1 MRFRGK
7 KVVGEPSAQGSFVD
21 HIRAQSRGDG
31 HGAFSYTQRM
41 PELPLA
47 LLVSAATLVAVTVL
61 IFIVVSMARRQV
73 SHPESLARVLEEK
86 HMGMIKD
93 LNAGLNTLGDRLG
106 VSQNELFDRLRNTI
120 TSELTQTRSTV
131 GALQVKQVEEL
142 SATRETTTLKLA
154 EMSAELQAKHDQLRN
169 EVLTRIL
176 QTLAE
181 QNRAEQELI
190 QTTMRNASAQLSAS
204 MELLSKTT
212 DMRLEQI
219 SGKVS
224 ERLEEGFKKTN
235 ETFVS
240 VMARLATIDEA
251 QKKIDGLT
259 SNVVSLQELLGDK
272 RSRGAFGE
280 VQLEN
285 LVRNIL
291 PEIAYEF
298 QYTFKSNGSRADCV
312 LKLPAPTGMVAVDA
326 KFPLENYRRM
336 LEQGL
341 PELERAAAQ
350 RQFRGDVKK
359 HVDDIAG
366 KYIIAGETSDGA
378 VMFVPAEAVFAEI
391 HAYHSEVVDYAMQ
404 RRVWIVSPTTLM
416 AVLNTARAVMKDV
429 ATREQ
434 VHIIKDELG
443 KLGKDFQ
450 RFDARMKKLADH
462 IRLAHQD
469 AEEVRVS
476 SDKITKRFSQI
487 ERVELDQP
495 DQIRNLEQALLDVPQ
510 EEEAG
515 REEPR
520 Y

>member
-1 MRFRGK
+1 
-7 KVVGEPSAQGSFVD
+7 
-21 HIRAQSRGDG
+21 
-31 HGAFSYTQRM
+31 
-41 PELPLA
+41 
-47 LLVSAATLVAVTVL
+47 
-61 IFIVVSMARRQV
+61 
-73 SHPESLARVLEEK
+73 
-86 HMGMIKD
+86 
-93 LNAGLNTLGDRLG
+93 
-106 VSQNELFDRLRNTI
+106 
-120 TSELTQTRSTV
+120 
-131 GALQVKQVEEL
+131 
-142 SATRETTTLKLA
+142 
-154 EMSAELQAKHDQLRN
+154 
-169 EVLTRIL
+169 
-176 QTLAE
+176 
-181 QNRAEQELI
+181 
-190 QTTMRNASAQLSAS
+190 
-204 MELLSKTT
+204 
-212 DMRLEQI
+212 
-219 SGKVS
+219 
-224 ERLEEGFKKTN
+224 
-235 ETFVS
+235 
-240 VMARLATIDEA
+240 
-251 QKKIDGLT
+251 
-259 SNVVSLQELLGDK
+259 LQELLGDK

-291 PEIAYEF
+291 PEMAYEF
-298 QYTFKSNGSRADCV
+298 QYTFKSNARADCA
-312 LKLPAPTGMVAVDA
+312 LKLPPPTGMVAVDA

-336 LEQGL
+336 FEAGL
-341 PELERAAAQ
+341 PEAERVTAQ
-350 RQFRGDVKK
+350 RLFRADVKK

-476 SDKITKRFSQI
+476 SDKITRRFSQI

-495 DQIRNLEQALLDVPQ
+495 DQVRALEQAMLDAPQ
-510 EEEAG
+510 EDEAG
-515 REEPR
+515 GEEPR
-520 Y
+520 S

>member
-1 MRFRGK
+1 MIEF
-7 KVVGEPSAQGSFVD
+7 SLT
-21 HIRAQSRGDG
+21 HIVA
-31 HGAFSYTQRM
+31 
-41 PELPLA
+41 
-47 LLVSAATLVAVTVL
+47 VATLVAVVVL
-61 IFIVVSMARRQV
+61 IAVVVVMGRRQ
-73 SHPESLARVLEEK
+73 SDLPETLAHALEEK

-93 LNAGLNTLGDRLG
+93 LNAGLNSLGDRLG
-106 VSQNELFDRLRNTI
+106 GAQSELFDRLRTTI
-120 TSELTQTRSTV
+120 TQELTQTRSTV
-131 GALQVKQVEEL
+131 GALQVRQVEEL

-154 EMSAELQAKHDQLRN
+154 EMSADLQAKHDLLRS
-169 EVLTRIL
+169 EILTRIL

-190 QTTMRNASAQLSAS
+190 QTTMRNASAQLAAS
-204 MELLSKTT
+204 MELLTKTT
-212 DMRLEQI
+212 DSRLEQI

-235 ETFVS
+235 ETFIS
-240 VMARLATIDEA
+240 VMERLATIDEA

-291 PEIAYEF
+291 PENSYEF
-298 QYTFKSNGSRADCV
+298 QYTFKGNGVRADCV

-336 LEQGL
+336 FEPGL
-341 PELERAAAQ
+341 AEPERLAAQ
-350 RQFRGDVKK
+350 RQFRADVKK
-359 HVDDIAG
+359 HVDDIAA

-450 RFDARMKKLADH
+450 RFDARMRKLADH

-469 AEEVRVS
+469 AEDVRVS
-476 SDKITKRFSQI
+476 SDKITRRFTQI

-495 DQIRNLEQALLDVPQ
+495 DQIRSLDQSMLDVEPAD
-510 EEEAG
+510 EAG
-515 REEPR
+515 GEEPR
-520 Y
+520 T

>member
-1 MRFRGK
+1 ML
-7 KVVGEPSAQGSFVD
+7 E
-21 HIRAQSRGDG
+21 
-31 HGAFSYTQRM
+31 FSPT
-41 PELPLA
+41 LIVA
-47 LLVSAATLVAVTVL
+47 VATLVAVVVL
-61 IFIVVSMARRQV
+61 IAVVVVMGRRQLDL
-73 SHPESLARVLEEK
+73 PETLAHALEEK

-93 LNAGLNTLGDRLG
+93 LNAGLNSLGDRLG
-106 VSQNELFDRLRNTI
+106 GAQSELFDRLRTTI
-120 TSELTQTRSTV
+120 TQELTQTRSTV
-131 GALQVKQVEEL
+131 GALQVRQVEEL

-154 EMSAELQAKHDQLRN
+154 EMSADLQAKHDLLRS
-169 EVLTRIL
+169 EILTRIL

-190 QTTMRNASAQLSAS
+190 QTTMRNASAQLAAS
-204 MELLSKTT
+204 MELLTKTT
-212 DMRLEQI
+212 DSRLEQI

-235 ETFVS
+235 ETFIS
-240 VMARLATIDEA
+240 VMERLATIDEA

-291 PEIAYEF
+291 PENSYEF
-298 QYTFKSNGSRADCV
+298 QYTFKSNGVRADCV
-312 LKLPAPTGMVAVDA
+312 LKLPPPTGMVAVDA

-336 LEQGL
+336 FEPGL
-341 PELERAAAQ
+341 AEPERLAAQ
-350 RQFRGDVKK
+350 RQFRADVKK
-359 HVDDIAG
+359 HVDDIAA

-450 RFDARMKKLADH
+450 RFDARMRKLADH

-469 AEEVRVS
+469 AEDVRVS
-476 SDKITKRFSQI
+476 SDKITRRFTQI

-495 DQIRNLEQALLDVPQ
+495 DQIRSLDQSMLDVEPAD
-510 EEEAG
+510 EAG
-515 REEPR
+515 SEEPR
-520 Y
+520 T

>member
-1 MRFRGK
+1 MRW
-7 KVVGEPSAQGSFVD
+7 VV
-21 HIRAQSRGDG
+21 
-31 HGAFSYTQRM
+31 YTHPM
-41 PELPLA
+41 PELFLA
-47 LLVSAATLVAVTVL
+47 LIVSAATLVAVIVL
-61 IFIVVSMARRQV
+61 IFIVVGMARRQV

-93 LNAGLNTLGDRLG
+93 LNAGLNSLGDRLSA
-106 VSQNELFDRLRNTI
+106 SQNELFERLRNTI
-120 TSELTQTRSTV
+120 TQELTQTRSTV

-154 EMSAELQAKHDQLRN
+154 EMSADLQAKHDQLRS

-190 QTTMRNASAQLSAS
+190 QTTMRNASAQVSAS

-212 DMRLEQI
+212 DSRLEQI

-285 LVRNIL
+285 LVRNIF

-298 QYTFKSNGSRADCV
+298 QYTFKSSGVRVDCV
-312 LKLPAPTGMVAVDA
+312 LKLPAPIGMVAVDA

-336 LEQGL
+336 FEPGL

-350 RQFRGDVKK
+350 RQFRADVKK
-359 HVDDIAG
+359 HVDDIAS

-416 AVLNTARAVMKDV
+416 AVLNTARAVIKDV

-462 IRLAHQD
+462 IRLAHED

-495 DQIRNLEQALLDVPQ
+495 DQIRSLEQGLLDAPQ

-520 Y
+520 S